1 MSKKVFH
8 IFRSKFFYILLFS
21 AVAFSSCK
29 KDDTP
34 ATPTSGLMA
43 FNLIPDSTGPV
54 VFVLDNSTLANS
66 TFSFTNYTGTYL
78 PIYSGTRTLK
88 LYEGTNPNAVLAS
101 TTFNYEAK
109 KYYSV
114 FAIGVRGNYQ
124 NLVTDDE
131 LDSLPSSTGNAF
143 VRYINAIPDS
153 SHPVVT
159 ISANGTD
166 EVKENAPFGKVSDFT
181 QIAPGDISLDVSNDS
196 TISANRTITVQQNGV
211 YTVLIMGLPGAADTA
226 KAVQI
231 KYIVNGTIAP

>member
-1 MSKKVFH
+1 MPNKVFH
-8 IFRSKFFYILLFS
+8 IFSSKFFYILLFS
-21 AVAFSSCK
+21 AITFSACK

-54 VFVLDNSTLANS
+54 IFVLDNSTLAN
-66 TFSFTNYTGTYL
+66 TAFSFTNYTGSYL
-78 PIYSGTRTLK
+78 PVYSGTRTLK
-88 LYEGTNPNAVLAS
+88 LYEASNPSTVLA
-101 TTFNYEAK
+101 TTATDYEAT
-109 KYYSV
+109 KYYSA
-114 FAIGVRGNYQ
+114 FAIGADGNYQ
-124 NLVTDDE
+124 NLVTNDE

-159 ISANGTD
+159 ISANGT
-166 EVKENAPFGKVSDFT
+166 EQVKENAPFGKVSDFT

-196 TISANRTITVQQNGV
+196 TISANRTIPVQQNGV
-211 YTVLIMGLPGAADTA
+211 YTVLIMGMPGAADTS

-231 KYIVNGTIAP
+231 KYIVNGTITP

>member
-1 MSKKVFH
+1 MSNKIFH
-8 IFRSKFFYILLFS
+8 IIRSKFFYIFLFS
-21 AVAFSSCK
+21 AIIFSACK

-54 VFVLDNSTLANS
+54 IFALDNSALAN
-66 TFSFTNYTGTYL
+66 TAFSFTNYTGAYL
-78 PIYSGTRTLK
+78 PIYSGTRNLQT
-88 LYEGTNPNAVLAS
+88 YESPNTSTALAA

-109 KYYSV
+109 KYYSA
-114 FAIGVRGNYQ
+114 FAIGAHGNYQ
-124 NLVTDDE
+124 NLVTNDE

-166 EVKENAPFGKVSDFT
+166 KVKENASFGSVSDFT
-181 QIAPGDISLDVSNDS
+181 QLAPGDITFNVSNDS
-196 TISANRTITVQQNGV
+196 TISASRTFTVQQNGI
-211 YTVLIMGLPGAADTA
+211 YTVLIMGLPGAADTS

-231 KYIVNGTIAP
+231 KYIVNGTITP